1 MPGQLSPELS
11 KHIRTLPVCTGRR
24 HHGSHP
30 SQLQRG
36 ERRAPGEERARPC
49 RTKQPASSQEPG
61 LGGGGA
67 SGMAE
72 RPALRGRGANAYL
85 EAEASRTPAVQHAS
99 PSPPVTEGTRSS
111 PVSQRAAEPTAT
123 LCQAPPLLPAPAL
136 SHNSHHQL
144 PFTCCGLT
152 SLSCF
157 PLSRVRKCWRTAG
170 TSAVTA
176 STAQPERCHSGHS
189 LPYKFYSQ
197 KSLKTT
203 KKKTSLTPQ
212 RQVT

>member
-1 MPGQLSPELS
+1 MIPGQPVPRAVQA
-11 KHIRTLPVCTGRR
+11 HQDTLPICTGWR
-24 HHGSHP
+24 HHSSHP
-30 SQLQRG
+30 SQLQQG
-36 ERRAPGEERARPC
+36 ERQAPREERARPC
-49 RTKQPASSQEPG
+49 RTKEPASSQEPG

-72 RPALRGRGANAYL
+72 RPALRGREANAYL

-111 PVSQRAAEPTAT
+111 PVSQCAAEPTAT
-123 LCQAPPLLPAPAL
+123 LCRAPPLLPAPAL
-136 SHNSHHQL
+136 VCSHETGVSHNSHHQL

-157 PLSRVRKCWRTAG
+157 PLSKVRKCWCTAG

-176 STAQPERCHSGHS
+176 STTHRSAATPVTAS
-189 LPYKFYSQ
+189 LINLTV
-197 KSLKTT
+197 KS
-203 KKKTSLTPQ
+203 
-212 RQVT
+212 R

>member
-1 MPGQLSPELS
+1 MPGQLSPELC
-11 KHIRTLPVCTGRR
+11 KHIRTFPVCTGRR

-49 RTKQPASSQEPG
+49 RTKEPASSQEPG

-123 LCQAPPLLPAPAL
+123 LCQAPPLLPAPVL
-136 SHNSHHQL
+136 VCSHGTGVSHNSHHQL

-176 STAQPERCHSGHS
+176 STAHWSAATPVTAS
-189 LPYKFYSQ
+189 LINFTV
-197 KSLKTT
+197 KS
-203 KKKTSLTPQ
+203 
-212 RQVT
+212 R